1 MKRVTIGLL
10 LALVSCI
17 IFLTANSSAAPEK
30 DKEKKKDQPAG
41 IPYQDYILND
51 ININNPN
58 VSPNST
64 AKALTPLPDLSVCL
78 SSTFRPAFS
87 APFSSSQR
95 YSSCPS
101 MVL

>member
-10 LALVSCI
+10 LALAGCI

-58 VSPNST
+58 GQICST
-64 AKALTPLPDLSVCL
+64 QNTATGELSGENVEK
-78 SSTFRPAFS
+78 
-87 APFSSSQR
+87 
-95 YSSCPS
+95 
-101 MVL
+101 VLKFFIG